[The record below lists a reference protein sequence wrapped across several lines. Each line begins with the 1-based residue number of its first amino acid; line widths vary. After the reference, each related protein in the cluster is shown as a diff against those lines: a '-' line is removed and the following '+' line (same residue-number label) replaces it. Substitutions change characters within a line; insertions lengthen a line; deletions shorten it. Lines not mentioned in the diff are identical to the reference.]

1 MIGQNVASKETTLG
15 ERLIQYFSKRSEYR
29 FQGSNIFIETIVRLY
44 LFVLATVVI
53 VLSVA
58 SMETTFPKKAGQISL
73 KSTGM
78 LFPYAGKA

>member
-1 MIGQNVASKETTLG
+1 MIGQNVASKETTFG

-29 FQGSNIFIETIVRLY
+29 FQGSNIFIETIVRLN

-58 SMETTFPKKAGQISL
+58 SMETAGQISL